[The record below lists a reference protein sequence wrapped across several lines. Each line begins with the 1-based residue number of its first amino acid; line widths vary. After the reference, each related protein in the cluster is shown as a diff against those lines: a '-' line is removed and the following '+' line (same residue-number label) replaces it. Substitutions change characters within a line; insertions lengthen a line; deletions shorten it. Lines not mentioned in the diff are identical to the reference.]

1 MPPNNT
7 GKARRKHKVT
17 FPNASGQTI
26 AGILETPTTAP
37 TGYALFAPCFTCGKD
52 VLAASRIS
60 RRLSEL
66 GIATLR
72 FDFTGL
78 GDSEGDFS
86 ETNFS
91 SNVEDLKSAARF
103 LRDEYQPADLLVGH
117 SLGGAAVLAAAQDIP
132 EAKAIVTIAAP
143 ADPDHVLKQF
153 SCALDTI
160 QQHGQAEVEL
170 SGRPFVIQKHF
181 VEDVASIQE
190 GYIHRLGRPLLIYH
204 SPVDQVVSIDEA
216 ADIYNR
222 AMHPKSFISL
232 DDADHLLTR
241 REDAIYVADTLAAWA
256 KPHLKQQTNGSK

>member
-1 MPPNNT
+1 MA
-7 GKARRKHKVT
+7 KASTDRKRRKHKVH
-17 FPNASGQTI
+17 FPNASGQML
-26 AGILETPTTAP
+26 AGILDTPTSAP
-37 TGYALFAPCFTCGKD
+37 RGYALLAPCFTCGKD
-52 VLAASRIS
+52 VLAASRIG

-91 SNVEDLKSAARF
+91 SNVEDLKCAAAF
-103 LRDEYQPADLLVGH
+103 LRDEYQPAVLLIGH
-117 SLGGAAVLAAAQDIP
+117 SLGGAAVLAAAGDIP

-153 SCALDTI
+153 SCSLETI
-160 QQHGQAEVEL
+160 EQHGQAEVEL

-181 VEDVASIQE
+181 VEDLASIQE
-190 GYIHRLGRPLLIYH
+190 GYTHKLGRPLLIYH
-204 SPVDQVVSIDEA
+204 SPIDQVVSIDEA

-222 AMHPKSFISL
+222 ALHPKSFISL

-256 KPHLKQQTNGSK
+256 GPHLEQQTTRSD